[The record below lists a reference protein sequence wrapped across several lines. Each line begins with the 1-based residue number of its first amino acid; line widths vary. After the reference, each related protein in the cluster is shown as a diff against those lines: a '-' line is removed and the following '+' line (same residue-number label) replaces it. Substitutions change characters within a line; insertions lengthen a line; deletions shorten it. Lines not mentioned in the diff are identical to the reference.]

1 MVGSNFIKGNS
12 MPSLQVSELPENI
25 YNLLQKKA
33 RKEHRSLSQEAVMTL
48 AKGLQTSL
56 SHKERR
62 KKLIEEIVTH
72 PAFGEDDALPD
83 PVELL
88 REDRN
93 R

>member
-1 MVGSNFIKGNS
+1 
-12 MPSLQVSELPENI
+12 MPSLQVRELPENI

-33 RKEHRSLSQEAVMTL
+33 REEHRSLAQEAVVTL

-56 SHKERR
+56 SHRERR
-62 KKLIEEIVTH
+62 KKLIEEIAAN
-72 PAFGEDDALPD
+72 PAVGEDAVLPD